1 MKVLCG
7 VDAAILF
14 IDLFNSWL
22 HVHFLQTIASNF
34 FQVIF
39 VCKYQMS
46 KEPLLFSP
54 FPLVFGRQQLG
65 VGRKKELKATLTF
78 SMVYI

>member
-54 FPLVFGRQQLG
+54 FPLVFGRQWLG

-78 SMVYI
+78 STVYI